1 MDNLFEAIGNGDSY
15 MDFQFEQER
24 IVSAKTK
31 EYVKEAINCYNDHN
45 YRSAVNSLYSVMIVD
60 LIEKITVLSSLYDD
74 EKAKQI
80 IDATNENIEYNIKH
94 DKWIPWEGK
103 LIESL
108 HKTPILSSETLY
120 QTITEL
126 KKWRNFSSH
135 PSLNDFGANLETPDR
150 YVVAHFFHIL
160 FNQLFTV
167 SPSLIGNI
175 TSKFLDF
182 LAEKQSLLI
191 ENEEKMD
198 IYIKDSF
205 LNKMYDDQKDE
216 LVKSMFKFV
225 FISKTDNFEKYRDI
239 NFRALCA
246 ILRTN
251 PTRYTDLLISDTVL
265 IHKVELTDIDER
277 VNYFEK
283 FIGKHNRLYQALSE
297 TQKSIIENNFQ
308 KNLGKY
314 LLYPFVINSE
324 NYKDRVDEIQKI
336 IKIEGSMRTDLN
348 KLSIDGAIDPAD
360 MLDLIECFKLKDEL
374 PILHELIISI
384 FSGSESYA
392 QAKDLYLK
400 NIILIT
406 NDLNDDNWKYLL
418 EIVNEN
424 DQIHNSFGVDT
435 SNMIKLYADYLQKN
449 DPTSTKDLNEIVHD
463 LKKKYN
469 KILI

>member
-1 MDNLFEAIGNGDSY
+1 M
-15 MDFQFEQER
+15 
-24 IVSAKTK
+24 
-31 EYVKEAINCYNDHN
+31 
-45 YRSAVNSLYSVMIVD
+45 
-60 LIEKITVLSSLYDD
+60 
-74 EKAKQI
+74 
-80 IDATNENIEYNIKH
+80 
-94 DKWIPWEGK
+94 
-103 LIESL
+103 
-108 HKTPILSSETLY
+108 
-120 QTITEL
+120 
-126 KKWRNFSSH
+126 
-135 PSLNDFGANLETPDR
+135 LETPDR
-150 YVVAHFFHIL
+150 YVVAHFFQIL

-225 FISKTDNFEKYRDI
+225 FISKTDDFEKYRDI

-324 NYKDRVDEIQKI
+324 TYKDRVDEIQKI

-449 DPTSTKDLNEIVHD
+449 DPTSIKNLNEIVLD
-463 LKKKYN
+463 LKKTYN